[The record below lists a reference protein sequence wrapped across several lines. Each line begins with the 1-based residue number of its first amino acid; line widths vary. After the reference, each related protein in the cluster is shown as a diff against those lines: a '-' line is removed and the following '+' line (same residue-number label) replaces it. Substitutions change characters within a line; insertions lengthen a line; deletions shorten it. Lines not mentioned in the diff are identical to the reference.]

1 MKYLLDI
8 SDLNQN
14 DFFEILD
21 QADELNMQNEAI
33 LSQKSIG
40 LIFEKYSTRTRLS
53 FQVGIRQLQGN
64 PIDIKFE
71 ELNLQ
76 RIETFNDTFKIF
88 GCYLD
93 ALVFRTDNHEKLQK
107 ALECFNK
114 PIINALSDKSHP
126 CQIISDIFTLREHF
140 KKIDNISI
148 CWLGDL
154 NNVLFSLVEAMS
166 FLPKTSLNIF
176 TDENLFNNSKFKK
189 INKASNINFFFDL
202 EQKIIKETDCIMT
215 DVYSSM
221 NDEVKLDKE
230 KILKRFQINDKIMD
244 YTKNEC
250 VFMHC
255 LPAKIDSE
263 VTQSVLSS
271 SKSIVLHQAKNRLV
285 AQKGILK
292 WLEI

>member
-33 LSQKSIG
+33 LSKKSIG